1 MQTKTNIEDH
11 VLAIQTYFKEK
22 TLNQD
27 FEVTKIAEDYINCKF
42 DGKYEF
48 SIWIGDYARYCGF
61 WVGGATNCPSSF
73 LPEFT
78 QEEQETLH
86 AICKEIQKEHQA
98 EITLQEIKEL
108 EDKKAVLEAKIELL
122 NSKNK

>member
-27 FEVTKIAEDYINCKF
+27 FEVTKITDSYINCKF

-48 SIWIGDYARYCGF
+48 SIWIGDYSRYCGF

-78 QEEQETLH
+78 KEEQEILH
-86 AICKEIQKEHQA
+86 AICKEIQNEHQA

-108 EDKKAVLEAKIELL
+108 EVKKAQLEAKIELL
-122 NSKNK
+122 NTK